1 MVGEKLKE
9 YTKKHD
15 FLVCID
21 SDGCAFDTMEIKHKE
36 CFCPVTIREWGV
48 QMLSSYVRDA
58 WEYANLY
65 SKTRGVN
72 RYATLVQT
80 FEMVAKRKEVQ
91 AYPPVLPDL
100 TSLKE
105 FLARNSSPS
114 LTTLKENSDDPVLK
128 KTLEWSLAINEEVA
142 RTVHNIPPFPFV
154 RESLELLS
162 EKADIVIMSA
172 TARDA
177 LLREWTENDIL
188 KYTNFV
194 CSQEEGNKK
203 ECIGAIKDL
212 YEAGHVLMIGDAPG
226 DANAASANDVCFYPI
241 IPRKEIASWKKFREE
256 AAELF
261 LCGKYTEKVQ
271 HGYVADFDNSLLD
284 KPNWEEI

>member
-9 YTKKHD
+9 YKKNHEY
-15 FLVCID
+15 LVCID

-36 CFCPVTIREWGV
+36 CFCPVTIREWGI
-48 QMLSSYVRDA
+48 QMLSSYIREA

-65 SKTRGVN
+65 SKSRGVN

-80 FEMVAKRKEVQ
+80 FELVAKRKEVQ
-91 AYPPVLPDL
+91 DYPPVLPDI
-100 TSLKE
+100 TSLKS
-105 FLARNSSPS
+105 FLEVNSAPN
-114 LTTLKENSDDPVLK
+114 LTTLRENSADPVLK

-142 RTVHNIPPFPFV
+142 KMVHNIPPFPFV
-154 RESLELLS
+154 RESLEILS
-162 EKADIVIMSA
+162 QKADIVIMSA

-203 ECIGAIKDL
+203 ECIGAIKDF
-212 YEAGHVLMIGDAPG
+212 YPQGHVLMIGDAPG
-226 DANAASANDVCFYPI
+226 DAKAASANDVGFYPI
-241 IPRKEIASWKKFREE
+241 VPRREIASWKKFHAEV
-256 AAELF
+256 AELF
-261 LCGKYTEKVQ
+261 LNDKYTAEVQ
-271 HGYVADFDNSLLD
+271 NSYVSDFDNSLLD
-284 KPNWEEI
+284 KPNWEEV

>member
-9 YTKKHD
+9 YKKNHD
-15 FLVCID
+15 YLVCID

-36 CFCPVTIREWGV
+36 CFCPVTIREWGI

-65 SKTRGVN
+65 SKSRGVN

-80 FEMVAKRKEVQ
+80 FELVAKRKEVQ
-91 AYPPVLPDL
+91 DYPPVLPDI

-105 FLARNSSPS
+105 FLKVNSAPN
-114 LTTLKENSDDPVLK
+114 LTSLKENSNDPVLK
-128 KTLEWSLAINEEVA
+128 KTLDWSLAINDEVA
-142 RTVHNIPPFPFV
+142 KMVHNIPPFPFV
-154 RESLELLS
+154 RESLEILS
-162 EKADIVIMSA
+162 KKADIVIMSA

-203 ECIGAIKDL
+203 ECIGAIKDF
-212 YEAGHVLMIGDAPG
+212 YPKGHVLMIGDAPG
-226 DANAASANDVCFYPI
+226 DAKAASANGVSFYPI
-241 IPRKEIASWKKFREE
+241 VPRKEIGSWKKFRTEV
-256 AAELF
+256 AELF
-261 LCGKYTEKVQ
+261 LNDGYNGEVQ
-271 HGYVADFDNSLLD
+271 NSFVSDFDNSLLD
-284 KPNWEEI
+284 KPNWEEV

>member
-1 MVGEKLKE
+1 MVGEKLKD
-9 YTKKHD
+9 YKKNND

-80 FEMVAKRKEVQ
+80 FELVARRKEVQ

-100 TSLKE
+100 TALKK
-105 FLARNSSPS
+105 FLERNSSPS

-162 EKADIVIMSA
+162 KKADIVIMSA

-203 ECIGAIKDL
+203 ECIGAIKDF
-212 YEAGHVLMIGDAPG
+212 YEPGHVLMIGDAPG
-226 DANAASANDVCFYPI
+226 DANAARSNGVGFYPI
-241 IPRKEIASWKKFREE
+241 IPRKEIESWKKFFDE

-261 LCGKYTEKVQ
+261 LDGKYTDEAQ
-271 HGYVADFDNSLLD
+271 NGYVADFDNSLLD

>member
-1 MVGEKLKE
+1 MVGEKLKD
-9 YTKKHD
+9 YKKNHN

-80 FEMVAKRKEVQ
+80 FELVARRKEVQ
-91 AYPPVLPDL
+91 AYPSVLPDL
-100 TSLKE
+100 TALKN
-105 FLARNSSPS
+105 FLEGNSSPS
-114 LTTLKENSDDPVLK
+114 LTTLRENSDDPVLK

-142 RTVHNIPPFPFV
+142 RMVHNIPLFPFV

-162 EKADIVIMSA
+162 ERADIVIMSA

-226 DANAASANDVCFYPI
+226 DANAARSNGVGFYPI
-241 IPRKEIASWKKFREE
+241 IPRKEIESWKKFLDE
-256 AAELF
+256 AAEIF
-261 LCGKYTEKVQ
+261 LDGKYTDKVQ
-271 HGYVADFDNSLLD
+271 NGYVADFDNSLLD